1 MILQQ
6 QTATASFYVPVVAAW
21 TAAFLGLEVARRLR
35 RSVWPAADTARSWVP
50 RLDLGI
56 ALLVAAAILGLG
68 QLWQQGWLRWHW
80 PRAWDYLAY
89 LLGQLIIWSPLPF
102 ALWFRRQK
110 AASAWTG
117 ADHLTTRLVV
127 GLVLGCVA
135 VTFYLAARGEL
146 SRWPAIATE
155 ALTLRSLAHAAPVYL
170 EGVGL
175 AYVYVRLRWAVG
187 RWLAALIP
195 ALLFALAHVS
205 GSANDSAATTIAFF
219 VFNTVFVTALLLVV
233 ARYRDVVALGVAHWF
248 MDLATDA
255 F

>member
-1 MILQQ
+1 MILEQ

-21 TAAFLGLEVARRLR
+21 VAIFLGLEVARRLR
-35 RSVWPAADTARSWVP
+35 RSVWPAADTSRSWMP

-56 ALLVAAAILGLG
+56 ALLVAAAIIGLG
-68 QLWQQGWLRWHW
+68 QVWRDGWLRWRW
-80 PRAWDYLAY
+80 PGAWDHLAF
-89 LLGQLIIWSPLPF
+89 LLQQLIIWSPLPF

-117 ADHLTTRLVV
+117 PDHLATRLLV
-127 GLVLGCVA
+127 GFVLGA
-135 VTFYLAARGEL
+135 IGVTFYLAARGEL
-146 SRWPAIATE
+146 SRWPSIANE
-155 ALTLRSLAHAAPVYL
+155 ALTLRALAYAAPVYL

-175 AYVYVRLRWAVG
+175 AYVFVRLRWAVG

-195 ALLFALAHVS
+195 GLLFALAHVPGS
-205 GSANDSAATTIAFF
+205 GNDSAATTVSFF
-219 VFNTVFVTALLLVV
+219 VFNTVFVTIVLLVL
-233 ARYRDVVALGVAHWF
+233 ARYRDVVALGVAHWL